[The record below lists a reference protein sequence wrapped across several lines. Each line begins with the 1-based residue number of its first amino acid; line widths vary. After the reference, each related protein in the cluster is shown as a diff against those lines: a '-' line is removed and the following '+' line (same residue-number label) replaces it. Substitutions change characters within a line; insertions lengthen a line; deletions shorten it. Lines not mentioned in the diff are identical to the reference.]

1 MNDNLSKDM
10 KLQPVIGLETHVQLK
25 TASKIF
31 SSPNAGRDND
41 APNTNISAIDLG
53 YPGVLP
59 VPNKQA
65 IEWSILLGLA
75 LNGEIASHSK
85 FDRKHYFYP
94 DLPKAYQ
101 ISQFDLPVMQ
111 NGWLELDVP
120 EEGLVRIG
128 IERLHLEEDAAK
140 NIHGEDGKTY
150 VDFNRAGTPL
160 CEIVTHPHFTSPAQA
175 KAYLQEM
182 RLIVRTL
189 GISDADMEK
198 GQLRCDVNISLREVD
213 DEGHPI
219 SQQLHP
225 KTEIKNVNSFKAVER
240 AIVYEIKRQTKL
252 WEEGNI
258 PQITTTRGWND
269 AKQMT
274 EEQRSKEES
283 ADYRYFPEPDIPP
296 MELTELA
303 DEIRRTIPELPRQK
317 RERFISEYGLKDD
330 DAKQIIDDPALATF
344 TEHTLSELDAW
355 LNADPEIEDDKRE
368 TVKQQHVKLLVGWM
382 LNKLMGLL
390 AERKIDIQTM
400 KVSPENF
407 AEFIKLLG
415 KGDLT
420 GPNGLLVLGKML
432 DDGSDPS
439 HVMEELGAKRIDDSD
454 ALTQVINEIIEQNP
468 NEVERY
474 KNGETKLRQWFI
486 GQVMRAT
493 RGNADPDTAG
503 RALSDLLD

>member
-1 MNDNLSKDM
+1 M

-25 TASKIF
+25 TNSKIF
-31 SSPNAGRDND
+31 SSPPAGRDND

-59 VPNKQA
+59 VPNRRA
-65 IEWSILLGLA
+65 VEWSILIGLA
-75 LNGEIASHSK
+75 LGGKITSHSK

-101 ISQFDLPVMQ
+101 ISQFDLPIMQ
-111 NGWLELDVP
+111 EGSLELDVP
-120 EEGLVRIG
+120 GEKLPVTIG

-160 CEIVTHPHFTSPAQA
+160 CEIVTHPHFTSAAQA
-175 KAYLQEM
+175 KAYLQEL

-189 GISDADMEK
+189 GVSDGDMEK

-213 DEGHPI
+213 EDGHPL
-219 SQQLHP
+219 SQELHP

-240 AIVYEIKRQTKL
+240 AIEYEIKRQTKL
-252 WEEGNI
+252 WEKDDI

-274 EEQRSKEES
+274 EEQRTKEES
-283 ADYRYFPEPDIPP
+283 ADYRYFPEPDMPP
-296 MELTELA
+296 MELEEMA
-303 DEIRRTIPELPRQK
+303 DAIARQIPELPRAK
-317 RERFISEYGLKDD
+317 RNRFITEYGIKTE
-330 DAKQIIDDPALATF
+330 DAKQMIDDPALADF
-344 TEHTLSELDAW
+344 VEHALSELGAW
-355 LNADPEIEDDKRE
+355 LSANPDIEQE
-368 TVKQQHVKLLVGWM
+368 QVEAQQKKLVRLFSGWL
-382 LNKLMGLL
+382 LNKLTGLL
-390 AERKIDIQTM
+390 IERKIDVQTM
-400 KVSPENF
+400 KIDPENF
-407 AEFIKLLG
+407 AEFITLLADG
-415 KGDLT
+415 KLT
-420 GPNGLLVLGKML
+420 GPNGLKVLGKML

-439 HVMEELGAKRIDDSD
+439 HAMEELGAARIDDAD
-454 ALTQVINEIIEQNP
+454 ALTQIIQNVIDSNP
-468 NEVERY
+468 EEVERY

-486 GQVMRAT
+486 GQVMKES

-503 RALSDLLD
+503 RMLSDLLD